1 MNKKKEERV
10 LLFDRT
16 KYTLMIAGL
25 LVTAIGFL
33 LMIGGGS
40 ADPNEFSYDLFSFRR
55 ITLAPFLVLAGFGIQ
70 VYAIMKKT
78 SNEAE
83 AKATSTPKKPAATP
97 GVKPKKQL

>member
-1 MNKKKEERV
+1 MSKKKEERV
-10 LLFDRT
+10 LLFDRA
-16 KYTLMIAGL
+16 KYTLLIAGL
-25 LVTAIGFL
+25 LVTALGFV

-70 VYAIMKKT
+70 IFAIMKKT

-83 AKATSTPKKPAATP
+83 TKATPTTKKPAATTEA
-97 GVKPKKQL
+97 KPRK

>member
-16 KYTLMIAGL
+16 KYTLLIAGL

-55 ITLAPFLVLAGFGIQ
+55 ITLAPFLVLVGYGIQ
-70 VYAIMKKT
+70 IYAIMKKT
-78 SNEAE
+78 TNEADS
-83 AKATSTPKKPAATP
+83 KGQKK
-97 GVKPKKQL
+97 